1 MLVGLRSYF
10 FQKEREQFEELLP
23 GGMIQS
29 ELRIAYP
36 QKSKEEMLFA
46 MDLLVKY
53 QLPVQSV
60 QMEEPTLEKLFLE
73 VVQS

>member
-1 MLVGLRSYF
+1 
-10 FQKEREQFEELLP
+10 
-23 GGMIQS
+23 MIQS

-46 MDLLVKY
+46 MDLLAKY

>member
-1 MLVGLRSYF
+1 
-10 FQKEREQFEELLP
+10 
-23 GGMIQS
+23 MIKS

-46 MDLLVKY
+46 MDLLAKY
-53 QLPVQSV
+53 QLPVNQSRWKNYL
-60 QMEEPTLEKLFLE
+60 TEKLFLE